1 MFDVD
6 LFFFVA
12 FFPRRVFFFHI
23 ISLHDTTTHTH
34 IYIDGTCMTKA
45 ACTGVSEPGH
55 CPGSSANLCCIQ
67 KSCQSNG
74 QTGKCQHQDTCTGTT
89 KSGLCPG
96 SSEYKCCLGSAPS
109 PETSTSNTPTSSPS
123 TETSPASEL
132 PPTEVGEDRYPVLT
146 APGSTCPSERQITN
160 TCMELHKS
168 FSAECSTKRTF
179 SDCPSSCK
187 RSIDG
192 GNFVCNEVAASRN
205 VGYYQSRI
213 EAPDPMSRNDIL
225 KRAMVWLNTRVR
237 YSQLRYHS
245 DPAID
250 DGLGYRTDCSG
261 FVGMS
266 WKMLAFSTSW
276 MRGLLDQRKTT
287 VFSGIPCKDML
298 PGDALVNNGHI
309 VLFRKWVSKPEGSFL
324 VWEEKGTNYGTVES
338 TKTFKSWDPTSSAE
352 GFKTKGSSSVYRC
365 VKRANL
371 APDDFGPDSDP
382 SHHNGDDGTNNGSPD
397 TSLPEDS
404 VPESETP
411 VPTSAPPTSP

>member
-1 MFDVD
+1 
-6 LFFFVA
+6 
-12 FFPRRVFFFHI
+12 
-23 ISLHDTTTHTH
+23 
-34 IYIDGTCMTKA
+34 MTKA

-67 KSCQSNG
+67 KECQSNG

-205 VGYYQSRI
+205 VGSYLSLI
-213 EAPDPMSRNDIL
+213 
-225 KRAMVWLNTRVR
+225 
-237 YSQLRYHS
+237 
-245 DPAID
+245 
-250 DGLGYRTDCSG
+250 
-261 FVGMS
+261 
-266 WKMLAFSTSW
+266 
-276 MRGLLDQRKTT
+276 
-287 VFSGIPCKDML
+287 
-298 PGDALVNNGHI
+298 HI
-309 VLFRKWVSKPEGSFL
+309 
-324 VWEEKGTNYGTVES
+324 
-338 TKTFKSWDPTSSAE
+338 
-352 GFKTKGSSSVYRC
+352 
-365 VKRANL
+365 
-371 APDDFGPDSDP
+371 
-382 SHHNGDDGTNNGSPD
+382 
-397 TSLPEDS
+397 
-404 VPESETP
+404 
-411 VPTSAPPTSP
+411 